1 MFPRRYNEQPS
12 SSKTCPLC
20 CCIVDNMQE
29 HIQECCRSVY
39 NCRKCNVPLS
49 TGSKRK
55 FHESNCIANEANH
68 REALDGL
75 FRITKFDLPPNQDH
89 EFLINKQSQRITLVL
104 QLLLTTA
111 LKFYIGVKVNM
122 RRQINNVTDFI
133 YFNTSSTILLKEN
146 NALEMVKEHLN
157 KLVQKIDTYIRNG
170 SGWSVVTVSEMSIMT
185 TKYNPMGGSSY
196 IELPKELKSRNCLL
210 NIKNEDQQC
219 IMWCILASKH
229 HQSQDATRVTKYMPY
244 KSELNLKGVSF
255 PTPLNDIKK
264 IENLNALAINVYGY
278 EKEGFYPLYISDK
291 NQDPIHLLLIGNEQ
305 TQHYVLIKSLDVLLR
320 NRTKHG
326 KTMKHCFR
334 CLHGFLNNEL
344 LQSHLE
350 ICRVFKVQRTVM
362 PTKPILK
369 FESYRKMIK
378 YPVYIAYD
386 FESLLIPHEAD
397 NSNTQKTSYH
407 QPIAYALK
415 VESCYY
421 PEWSREVEYYCG
433 IDAAHH
439 FVSRLDEI
447 YKELQPILEMNKPIK
462 IDDPEILNTVNCYL
476 CQAPLD
482 NDKAIDH
489 CHYTG
494 RALGMAHGK
503 CNRERACPKRI
514 PVVAH
519 NSQNYDLHLV
529 IRELCKTVEP
539 SSIRII
545 PKTMEKYTSLM
556 TEKFFFVD
564 SVQHLN
570 SSLDKLVNNLK
581 KDGSDALEPI
591 KKFVN
596 TNYGGDVRLF
606 NLLTSKLPYPYTFM
620 DSPERFKEELPPIE
634 AFFNDLTNS
643 PCSNEDYNKVKKVF
657 ESFNLKTLG
666 DLTKLYCITDVLLLT
681 SVINQYREESHDNF
695 QLDPLWYSTA
705 PGFSFDA
712 CMKMTGVELT
722 LLEDIDMYNFLEMG
736 IRGGI
741 SVISQR
747 HAEANNRY
755 IKDVNDNENYLLYID
770 ANNLYG
776 WAMSEKLP
784 ISNFG
789 WCQINED
796 EIRSYDTN
804 SDIGYIV
811 EVDLT
816 VPKDLHNYF
825 NDYPP
830 APEHLEIRD
839 EMISPISA
847 HIREKRKYKK
857 CFKSTKLAP
866 NLLNKEKYICHVRN
880 LQLYLNLGMVLTKI
894 HRCLSFK
901 QKAWVKPYIEFNTCK
916 RQQATN
922 EFQKAFHK
930 LLNNS
935 FFGKTMESVRRR
947 KNVVLINRESQHIF
961 QTSKPGFKRFSIF
974 SEKLVGVELVK
985 PKIVLDRPIY
995 AGATILDLSKLLMF
1009 EFFYK
1014 VLKPTFPGIRL
1025 VFTDTDSFLLDI
1037 PTDDLYRDMKGLAEH
1052 FDFSNYPTTHPLYSI
1067 ENKAVLGKF
1076 KDETAGEPIEEF
1088 IGLRSKCYS
1097 IKLKNS
1103 SKSTAAGVKK
1113 SVAKHIDHEKYK
1125 ETLVTQKDYFISQ
1138 MLIRS
1143 TNHDIFT
1150 IKQNKVGLT
1159 SYDDKR
1165 YLLENETLAYG
1176 HYKIDLN

>member
-1 MFPRRYNEQPS
+1 MS
-12 SSKTCPLC
+12 SHQSSGACPLC
-20 CCIVDNMQE
+20 THMVDNLHE
-29 HIQECCRSVY
+29 HIQQCCITVY
-39 NCRKCNVPLS
+39 NCRKCQIPLP

-55 FHESNCIANEANH
+55 RHEDHCSTNVNNTVAFN
-68 REALDGL
+68 GL
-75 FRITKFDLPPNQDH
+75 FRITKIPLPSSTDH
-89 EFLINKQSQRITLVL
+89 EYIITEQAQRITTLL
-104 QLLLTTA
+104 TLLLTSA
-111 LKFYIGVKVNM
+111 LKFYVGVKVEM
-122 RRQINNVTDFI
+122 TRQLNDIHDHI
-133 YFNTSSTILLKEN
+133 YFNTGSTMLLRGSDILAE
-146 NALEMVKEHLN
+146 VKDHLN
-157 KLVQKIDTYIRNG
+157 KLIKKIDVYIRNG
-170 SGWSVVTVSEMSIMT
+170 SGWSLVRVSEIAIMT

-196 IELPKELKSRNCLL
+196 IELPTELKTRNCLL
-210 NIKNEDQQC
+210 NIKNDDQLC
-219 IMWCILASKH
+219 IVWCILASKYP
-229 HQSQDATRVTKYMPY
+229 QSKHADRVSKYKPHIN
-244 KSELNLKGVSF
+244 ELKLNGVSF
-255 PTPLNDIKK
+255 PTPLTDIGK
-264 IENLNALAINVYGY
+264 IEELNEIAINVYGY
-278 EKEGFYPLYISDK
+278 EKEGFYPLRISSK
-291 NQDPIHLLLIGNEQ
+291 NQDPIHLLLLGNEE
-305 TQHYVLIKSLDVLLR
+305 TQHYILIKSLNVLLR
-320 NRTKHG
+320 KRTKYG
-326 KTMKHCFR
+326 KAMNHCSR
-334 CLHGFLNNEL
+334 CLHGFATRISLE
-344 LQSHLE
+344 SHLE
-350 ICRVFKVQRTVM
+350 MCREFKVQRTTM
-362 PTKPILK
+362 PTKQSLK
-369 FESYRKMIK
+369 FESFRKMIK

-386 FESLLIPHEAD
+386 FESLLLPHESD
-397 NSNTQKTSYH
+397 HTNTKKVAIH

-421 PEWSREVEYYCG
+421 PEWSRDVEYYCG
-433 IDAAHH
+433 LDAARH
-439 FVSRLDEI
+439 FVLRLEEL
-447 YKELQPILEMNKPIK
+447 YTELQPILETNKPME
-462 IDDPEILNTVNCYL
+462 IDDMNILNADTCYL
-476 CQAPLD
+476 CKLPLN
-482 NDKAIDH
+482 NDKHIDH

-494 RALGMAHGK
+494 RVLGIAHGK

-529 IRELCKTVEP
+529 IRELCQNVEP

-581 KDGSDALEPI
+581 KDGSDALEPV

-643 PCSNEDYNKVKKVF
+643 PCSNDDYNKVKKVF

-722 LLEDIDMYNFLEMG
+722 LLKDIDMYNFLEMG

-747 HAEANNRY
+747 HAEANNRH

-935 FFGKTMESVRRR
+935 FFGKTMESVRKR
-947 KNVVLINRESQHIF
+947 KDVVLINRESQHIF

-1176 HYKIDLN
+1176 HYRIDLN